1 MKTMN
6 LKSIQECLS
15 RSEMKS
21 IRGGDLEDFGKCK
34 KVGSG
39 CDSGGQCCSGS
50 CGGGEN
56 PVCCPKKKVSGISES
71 IIDFGIE

>member
-15 RSEMKS
+15 RNELKS
-21 IRGGDLEDFGKCK
+21 IKGGIEGGKCK
-34 KVGSG
+34 KIGSS

-56 PVCCPKKKVSGISES
+56 PVCCQKTPA
-71 IIDFGIE
+71 

>member
-15 RSEMKS
+15 RNEMKS
-21 IRGGDLEDFGKCK
+21 IKGGLMIDAIKCK
-34 KVGSG
+34 KIGSG
-39 CDSGGQCCSGS
+39 CDSGKQCCSGS

-56 PVCCPKKKVSGISES
+56 PVCCEK
-71 IIDFGIE
+71 